1 MDTAILCAAVAD
13 FAPETIASQKIK
25 RTGDDMLIRL
35 KPNPDI
41 AASLGQIKGKHQT
54 LVGFALETHDEESH
68 AQDKLKRKNFDFIVL
83 NSLNDEGAGF
93 RTDTNKISIISQ
105 NGKADFPLKTK
116 QEVAKDIVDQLESL
130 MLDN

>member
-1 MDTAILCAAVAD
+1 
-13 FAPETIASQKIK
+13 
-25 RTGDDMLIRL
+25 MLIRL

-54 LVGFALETHDEESH
+54 LVGFALETHDEENH